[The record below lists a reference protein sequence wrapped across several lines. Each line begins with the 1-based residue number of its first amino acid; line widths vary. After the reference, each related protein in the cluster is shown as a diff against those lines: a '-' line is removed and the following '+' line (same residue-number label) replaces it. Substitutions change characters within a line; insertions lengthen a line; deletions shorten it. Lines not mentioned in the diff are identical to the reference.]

1 MKLRDLASSFFRS
14 IVATVVVGIV
24 DWFVITSV
32 ENDLSIALL
41 PVFVATLLA
50 LASARF
56 FPDSKIW
63 RAALIT
69 LSSAMLSI
77 VLQFLAIKI
86 SLPGSTDVFI
96 TQLPSIVL
104 RLAVV
109 LLTVNM
115 VWEFTIQNRA
125 PQD

>member
-1 MKLRDLASSFFRS
+1 
-14 IVATVVVGIV
+14 
-24 DWFVITSV
+24 
-32 ENDLSIALL
+32 L
-41 PVFVATLLA
+41 PE
-50 LASARF
+50 
-56 FPDSKIW
+56 
-63 RAALIT
+63 
-69 LSSAMLSI
+69 
-77 VLQFLAIKI
+77 
-86 SLPGSTDVFI
+86 STDVFI